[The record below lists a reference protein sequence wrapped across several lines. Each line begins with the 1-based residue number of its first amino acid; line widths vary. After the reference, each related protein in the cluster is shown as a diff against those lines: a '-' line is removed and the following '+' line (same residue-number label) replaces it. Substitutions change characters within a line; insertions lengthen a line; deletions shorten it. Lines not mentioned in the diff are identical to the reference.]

1 MLRAIS
7 AYAFNVISQQSTLSE
22 RHAFRAGWHRER
34 EGGGGRCILHIRG
47 VRLTKNS
54 RKYPKKVV
62 INIRCQSWKVCYTS
76 VFLRNETSVACLL
89 EMVRFPMQVLCSY
102 NNSSYWARLSKNT

>member
-34 EGGGGRCILHIRG
+34 GGGGALHLAYQRCPPYEKFKEISEESGDQH
-47 VRLTKNS
+47 
-54 RKYPKKVV
+54 
-62 INIRCQSWKVCYTS
+62 
-76 VFLRNETSVACLL
+76 
-89 EMVRFPMQVLCSY
+89 
-102 NNSSYWARLSKNT
+102 